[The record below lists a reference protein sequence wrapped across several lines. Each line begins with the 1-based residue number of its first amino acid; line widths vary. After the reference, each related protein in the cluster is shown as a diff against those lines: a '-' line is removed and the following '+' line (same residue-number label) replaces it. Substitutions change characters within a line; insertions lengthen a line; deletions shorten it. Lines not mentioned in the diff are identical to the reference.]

1 MRFYNQENLLLPLD
15 MILAENGYSYK
26 KEKCSRNHLTMKNEN
41 DDLIVITRASNGH
54 YLYFN
59 PIDDKDKG
67 NIYSFCK
74 NRGIKLNDLLDTD
87 KSLEI
92 KDLKHNINPSSLNNK
107 AIEALN
113 HYKELKDLNFD
124 KPNFFGTKRYIDE
137 LSLKPFTKLKIDN
150 FHNLCVP
157 SFVLDEYKGSNI
169 YDFNEKIQFINQC
182 GFMKY
187 LQYPIKKEDGALK
200 QLCYGKKGL
209 EVLKSSEIRRENIE
223 NIIVCESIIDTLSLY
238 ELDEHKS
245 ENTLL
250 CSTNGQVSPNHFA
263 VLEFLAKSSKA
274 TLILG
279 FDNDKKG
286 KDFTLKTQQALK
298 AHKIIIKTPCLK
310 DFNDD
315 LIAHKILGLNKH
327 FDKSELENQLN
338 LVKEQMSYFL
348 DKKAVL
354 LSDSLKVAFNRALRA
369 KEIINFLAPKCENF
383 ISKTTQKALLNTLTR
398 METFEQND
406 LKRGKIR

>member
-74 NRGIKLNDLLDTD
+74 NRGIKLNDLLNTD

-124 KPNFFGTKRYIDE
+124 KPNFFSTKRCIDE

-157 SFVLDEYKGSNI
+157 SFVLDELKSLGQ
-169 YDFNEKIQFINQC
+169 KFINQC

-187 LQYPIKKEDGALK
+187 LQYPIKKEDGVLK

-209 EVLKSSEIRRENIE
+209 EVLKADSVKPNDVQNVIL
-223 NIIVCESIIDTLSLY
+223 CESIIDALSLY
-238 ELDEHKS
+238 ELDEYNSK
-245 ENTLL
+245 NTLL

-286 KDFTLKTQQALK
+286 KDFTLKTKEALK

-369 KEIINFLAPKCENF
+369 KEIINFLAPKCESF

-398 METFEQND
+398 MENFEQND

>member
-26 KEKCSRNHLTMKNEN
+26 KEKCSRNYLTMKNEN
-41 DDLIVITRASNGH
+41 DDLIVITRASSGH

-124 KPNFFGTKRYIDE
+124 KPNFFGTKRCIDE

-157 SFVLDEYKGSNI
+157 SFCVDELKSLGQ
-169 YDFNEKIQFINQC
+169 KFINQC

-209 EVLKSSEIRRENIE
+209 EVLKADSVKPNDVQNVIL
-223 NIIVCESIIDTLSLY
+223 CESIIDALSLY
-238 ELDEHKS
+238 ELDEYKN

-286 KDFTLKTQQALK
+286 KDFTLKTKEALK

-383 ISKTTQKALLNTLTR
+383 ISKSTQKALLNTLTR
-398 METFEQND
+398 MENFEQND

>member
-41 DDLIVITRASNGH
+41 DDLIIITRASNGH
-54 YLYFN
+54 YIYFN

-107 AIEALN
+107 TIEALN

-157 SFVLDEYKGSNI
+157 SFVLDECKGSNI
-169 YDFNEKIQFINQC
+169 YDFNEKIQFVNQC

-187 LQYPIKKEDGALK
+187 LQYPIKKENGALK

-209 EVLKSSEIRRENIE
+209 EVLKGEDITFNDIQ
-223 NIIVCESIIDTLSLY
+223 NIIVCESIIDALSLY
-238 ELDEHKS
+238 ELDEYKS

-250 CSTNGQVSPNHFA
+250 CSTNGQISPNHFA

-298 AHKIIIKTPCLK
+298 AHKIIIKMPCLK

-383 ISKTTQKALLNTLTR
+383 ISKTTQKALSNTLTR
-398 METFEQND
+398 MKNFEQND

>member
-74 NRGIKLNDLLDTD
+74 NRGIKLNDLLDTN

-124 KPNFFGTKRYIDE
+124 KPNFFGTKRCIDE
-137 LSLKPFTKLKIDN
+137 LSLKPFTRLKIDN

-157 SFVLDEYKGSNI
+157 SFCVDELKSLGQ
-169 YDFNEKIQFINQC
+169 KFINQC

-209 EVLKSSEIRRENIE
+209 EVLKADSVKPNDVQNVIL
-223 NIIVCESIIDTLSLY
+223 CESIIDALSLY
-238 ELDEHKS
+238 ELDEYKS

-286 KDFTLKTQQALK
+286 KDFTLKTTEALK

-369 KEIINFLAPKCENF
+369 KEIINFLAPKCESF
-383 ISKTTQKALLNTLTR
+383 ISKTAQKALLNTLTR
-398 METFEQND
+398 METFEQNA

>member
-74 NRGIKLNDLLDTD
+74 NRGIKLNDLFDTD

-157 SFVLDEYKGSNI
+157 SFVLD
-169 YDFNEKIQFINQC
+169 DFSFNGGKDTKYLINQC

-187 LQYPIKKEDGALK
+187 LQYPIKKENGALK

-209 EVLKSSEIRRENIE
+209 EVLKGEDTTFNDIQ

-238 ELDEHKS
+238 ELDEYKS

-263 VLEFLAKSSKA
+263 VL
-274 TLILG
+274 
-279 FDNDKKG
+279 
-286 KDFTLKTQQALK
+286 
-298 AHKIIIKTPCLK
+298 
-310 DFNDD
+310 
-315 LIAHKILGLNKH
+315 
-327 FDKSELENQLN
+327 
-338 LVKEQMSYFL
+338 
-348 DKKAVL
+348 
-354 LSDSLKVAFNRALRA
+354 
-369 KEIINFLAPKCENF
+369 
-383 ISKTTQKALLNTLTR
+383 
-398 METFEQND
+398 
-406 LKRGKIR
+406 

>member
-74 NRGIKLNDLLDTD
+74 NRGIKLNDLLDTN

-157 SFVLDEYKGSNI
+157 SFCVDELKSLGQ
-169 YDFNEKIQFINQC
+169 KFINQC

-209 EVLKSSEIRRENIE
+209 EVLKADSVKPNDVQNVIL
-223 NIIVCESIIDTLSLY
+223 CESIIDALSLY
-238 ELDEHKS
+238 ELDEYKS

-286 KDFTLKTQQALK
+286 KDFTLKTKEALK

-369 KEIINFLAPKCENF
+369 KEIINFLAPKCESF

-398 METFEQND
+398 MENFEQTD

>member
-59 PIDDKDKG
+59 PIDDRDKG

-74 NRGIKLNDLLDTD
+74 NRGIKLNDLLNTD

-113 HYKELKDLNFD
+113 HYKELKNLSCEELNF
-124 KPNFFGTKRYIDE
+124 FSTKRFIDE
-137 LSLKPFTKLKIDN
+137 TVLKPFSRLKIDN

-157 SFVLDEYKGSNI
+157 SFVLDELKSLGQ
-169 YDFNEKIQFINQC
+169 KFINQC

-209 EVLKSSEIRRENIE
+209 EVLKADSVKPNDVQNVIL
-223 NIIVCESIIDTLSLY
+223 CESIIDALSLY
-238 ELDEHKS
+238 ELDEYKS

-263 VLEFLAKSSKA
+263 VLEFLAIKSKA

-348 DKKAVL
+348 DKRAVL

-369 KEIINFLAPKCENF
+369 KEIINFLAPKCESF
-383 ISKTTQKALLNTLTR
+383 ISKSTQKALLNTLTR
-398 METFEQND
+398 MENFEQND

>member
-74 NRGIKLNDLLDTD
+74 NRGIKLNDLLDTN

-124 KPNFFGTKRYIDE
+124 KPNFFGTKRCIDE
-137 LSLKPFTKLKIDN
+137 LSLKPFTRLKIDN

-157 SFVLDEYKGSNI
+157 SFCVDELKSLGQ
-169 YDFNEKIQFINQC
+169 KFINQC

-209 EVLKSSEIRRENIE
+209 EVLKADSVKPNDVQNVIL
-223 NIIVCESIIDTLSLY
+223 CESIIDALSLY
-238 ELDEHKS
+238 ELDEYKS

-286 KDFTLKTQQALK
+286 KDFTLKTKEALK

-369 KEIINFLAPKCENF
+369 KEIINFLAPKCESF

-398 METFEQND
+398 MENFEQND

>member
-74 NRGIKLNDLLDTD
+74 NRGIKLNDLLDTN

-124 KPNFFGTKRYIDE
+124 KPNFFGTKRCIDE
-137 LSLKPFTKLKIDN
+137 LSLKPFTRLKIDN

-157 SFVLDEYKGSNI
+157 SFCVDELKSLGQ
-169 YDFNEKIQFINQC
+169 KFINQC

-209 EVLKSSEIRRENIE
+209 EVLKADSVKPNDVQNVIL
-223 NIIVCESIIDTLSLY
+223 CESIIDALSLY
-238 ELDEHKS
+238 ELDEYKS

-286 KDFTLKTQQALK
+286 KDFTLKTKEALK

-354 LSDSLKVAFNRALRA
+354 LSDSLMVAFNRALRA
-369 KEIINFLAPKCENF
+369 KEIINFLAPKCESF

-398 METFEQND
+398 MENFEQND

>member
-59 PIDDKDKG
+59 PIDDRDKG

-74 NRGIKLNDLLDTD
+74 NRGIKLDDLLDTD

-113 HYKELKDLNFD
+113 HYKELKNLSCEELNF
-124 KPNFFGTKRYIDE
+124 FSIKRFIDE
-137 LSLKPFTKLKIDN
+137 RILKPFSRLKVDK
-150 FHNLCVP
+150 FHNICVP
-157 SFVLDEYKGSNI
+157 SFVLDDLKSLG
-169 YDFNEKIQFINQC
+169 EKFINQC

-187 LQYPIKKEDGALK
+187 LQYPIKQENGVLK

-209 EVLKSSEIRRENIE
+209 EVLKADNVSSKDIQ
-223 NIIVCESIIDTLSLY
+223 NIIVCESIIDALSLY
-238 ELDEHKS
+238 QLDEYKS

-263 VLEFLAKSSKA
+263 VLEFLAQNSKA

-286 KDFTLKTQQALK
+286 KDFAFKTKEALK

-315 LIAHKILGLNKH
+315 LIAHKFLRLNKH
-327 FDKSELENQLN
+327 FDKGELENQLN
-338 LVKEQMSYFL
+338 LAKEPISYFL

-354 LSDSLKVAFNRALRA
+354 LRDSLKVAFNDALRA
-369 KEIINFLAPKCENF
+369 KEILSFLAPKCENF
-383 ISKTTQKALLNTLTR
+383 ISKSTQKALSNTLTR
-398 METFEQND
+398 MENFEQND

>member
-15 MILAENGYSYK
+15 MILVENGYSYK

-59 PIDDKDKG
+59 PIDDRDKG

-74 NRGIKLNDLLDTD
+74 NRGIKLDDLLDTD

-107 AIEALN
+107 AIESLN
-113 HYKELKDLNFD
+113 HYKELKNLSCEELNF
-124 KPNFFGTKRYIDE
+124 FSTKRFIDE
-137 LSLKPFTKLKIDN
+137 TVLKPFSRLKVDK
-150 FHNLCVP
+150 FHNICVP
-157 SFVLDEYKGSNI
+157 SFVLDELKSLG
-169 YDFNEKIQFINQC
+169 EKFINQC

-187 LQYPIKKEDGALK
+187 LQYPIKQENGALK

-209 EVLKSSEIRRENIE
+209 EALKADNVSSKDIQ
-223 NIIVCESIIDTLSLY
+223 NIIVCESIIDALSLY
-238 ELDEHKS
+238 ELDEYKS

-263 VLEFLAKSSKA
+263 VLEFLAQNSKA

-286 KDFTLKTQQALK
+286 KDFTLKTKEALK

-315 LIAHKILGLNKH
+315 LIAHKFLRLNKH
-327 FDKSELENQLN
+327 FDKGELENQLN
-338 LVKEQMSYFL
+338 LAKEPISYFL

-354 LSDSLKVAFNRALRA
+354 LSHSLKVAFNDALRA
-369 KEIINFLAPKCENF
+369 KEILSFLAPKCENF
-383 ISKTTQKALLNTLTR
+383 ISKSTQKALSNTLTR
-398 METFEQND
+398 MENFEQND